1 MTENSIEVDSLFL
14 PIQEINEYS
23 RGRSVTIFAR
33 GDTAKKT
40 LRLLHGSEICGIV
53 DNSPSLWEKQELGFT
68 VQSPL
73 SFLQNE
79 GKHSYV
85 VICTTS
91 FTEVAAQLLGMGLC
105 PQKDFCIS
113 PILSDYSIVS
123 KLENIRKSLIFTSG
137 AALDEEG
144 GLGGGIY
151 QLNINGDSWS
161 YERKISGQSYGL
173 ILFNKNFISVSSNR
187 GIFEFDSHFKII
199 REKKFPV
206 GVRAHGVCY
215 NKRLNCFYIAC
226 SYLDAVLVLDEN
238 FTIQDEIKISNK
250 YSSNS
255 EPHHHI
261 NDCWTDGYSLYVS
274 MFSLT
279 GNWKKEVYDG
289 GVLEFD
295 LESKSCN
302 GAVMQNLWMPHNI
315 SFVDGCLTILD
326 SLPGYLR
333 RNNCQIVGQFPAFT
347 RGLAYDGMF
356 YYIGQSKN
364 RNISKN
370 IGISLNTSIDTGV
383 LIFDERKKVSRL
395 IQLPSKISEL
405 HSIICI

>member
-1 MTENSIEVDSLFL
+1 MRGKSAGKVMVSFRLIKILYRCL
-14 PIQEINEYS
+14 P
-23 RGRSVTIFAR
+23 
-33 GDTAKKT
+33 
-40 LRLLHGSEICGIV
+40 
-53 DNSPSLWEKQELGFT
+53 
-68 VQSPL
+68 
-73 SFLQNE
+73 
-79 GKHSYV
+79 
-85 VICTTS
+85 
-91 FTEVAAQLLGMGLC
+91 TEV
-105 PQKDFCIS
+105 F
-113 PILSDYSIVS
+113 
-123 KLENIRKSLIFTSG
+123 
-137 AALDEEG
+137 
-144 GLGGGIY
+144 
-151 QLNINGDSWS
+151 
-161 YERKISGQSYGL
+161 
-173 ILFNKNFISVSSNR
+173 
-187 GIFEFDSHFKII
+187 FEFDSNFHII

-226 SYLDAVLVLDEN
+226 SYLDAVLVLDEE

-326 SLPGYLR
+326 SFPVTCGVI
-333 RNNCQIVGQFPAFT
+333 IVKLLGNFQLLQEVLLTTAYIIT
-347 RGLAYDGMF
+347 LA
-356 YYIGQSKN
+356 KV
-364 RNISKN
+364 RTEISA
-370 IGISLNTSIDTGV
+370 
-383 LIFDERKKVSRL
+383 
-395 IQLPSKISEL
+395 KISVF
-405 HSIICI
+405 H